1 MRPVRHRTRPATVR
15 LLAPLAAVALLLGAC
30 SGGDDADEPT
40 TDPTN
45 EATAEPTEPTEPT
58 VEAAADDEEPG
69 DGATSEGAA
78 CVEGTWVSDANAQAE
93 QTTAALG
100 MSDLDAQA
108 TVTGDSVTTIADGTM
123 TTEYRDQVV
132 EVSWDM
138 QGQEFRMV
146 NSWSGTLTAA
156 VEVSADQVVV
166 SGVDDAALEMTYETY
181 VNGELLDVPGLED
194 IPLSGFAAGGIS
206 TYTCAGDEL
215 RLTPVVEGLDTSAM
229 VTVLHREG

>member
-1 MRPVRHRTRPATVR
+1 MRAVRHHSRPAAALV
-15 LLAPLAAVALLLGAC
+15 APLAGVLLLLGAC
-30 SGGDDADEPT
+30 SGDGDADEPT

-58 VEAAADDEEPG
+58 VEATADDEEPG

-146 NSWSGTLTAA
+146 NSRSGTLTAA

-166 SGVDDAALEMTYETY
+166 SGVDDTALEMTYETY